1 MNMKQIKEMTPEEL
15 TNYCV
20 DKKVKGASFREIVN
34 IFDNNEI
41 DGGTR
46 KLIMSKLDAIDKK
59 QKEVLKKLEKS
70 NKKKSGIIT
79 LLIGIGIV
87 IFGFILYASSVK
99 VGVIF
104 IFNFVVWGVGGLMI
118 LRGLLNIIVGFVK
131 D

>member
-1 MNMKQIKEMTPEEL
+1 MTPEEL

-20 DKKVKGASFREIVN
+20 DKKIKGASFREIAN

-41 DGGTR
+41 DGDTR

-59 QKEVLKKLEKS
+59 QKEVLRKVEKS
-70 NKKKSGIIT
+70 NKKKRGIIT

-87 IFGFILYASSVK
+87 IFGFILFASSAK
-99 VGVIF
+99 AGVIF
-104 IFNFVVWGVGGLMI
+104 IFNFVIWGFGGLMI
-118 LRGLLNIIVGFVK
+118 LRGLLNIIAGFVK